1 MLSLPGVHSRALDPK
16 DQEAERERNPM
27 TLLQQSSFASKAC
40 EELLELIEV
49 NGMALI
55 EAGYPAERDGPGWA
69 ATAVLGDGEEFTMWL
84 GDVDDAM
91 NFEALRERRVR
102 AVVNMAVKDCKI
114 EQGLRIALNRECPED
129 VAEEDKRWDDMQFD
143 TEYYR
148 RQLDSDDIWYLGLS
162 TEDALGYPMSEHFDE
177 LVVFLRRCREDGRSV
192 LVHCMHGLNRAGCA
206 CGVFLMREGL
216 CSSAATPW
224 AQGGSARGCPAPTGS
239 RASPS
244 GPREAGPGRGG
255 PEPPRDD
262 RLPLAPP
269 RRGPAEHQLGAGRPG
284 APRLRGAGAR
294 RGPGRGAARRRGS
307 WRAGSA
313 RRGRRCP
320 ARRAGVARAQGR
332 QVLFMPLEG
341 AREVHERV
349 AADMSLPLPSLFL
362 VSGACW
368 YIVAIATPVLF
379 FIA

>member
-216 CSSAATPW
+216 A
-224 AQGGSARGCPAPTGS
+224 
-239 RASPS
+239 
-244 GPREAGPGRGG
+244 
-255 PEPPRDD
+255 
-262 RLPLAPP
+262 
-269 RRGPAEHQLGAGRPG
+269 PG
-284 APRLRGAGAR
+284 AEGLSLREMIDYLSR
-294 RGPGRGAARRRGS
+294 
-307 WRAGSA
+307 
-313 RRGRRCP
+313 
-320 ARRAGVARAQGR
+320 RRAGVLQNTSSGLAAQGPHASEAR
-332 QVLFMPLEG
+332 GRAADLAAGPPGGGAAGERGAPAEAAAARPAAPASPARRGGRYCLCLWR
-341 AREVHERV
+341 AREKCTKEWQ
-349 AADMSLPLPSLFL
+349 P
-362 VSGACW
+362 
-368 YIVAIATPVLF
+368 T
-379 FIA
+379 